1 MINPIL
7 FGSSVIGNADAA
19 RSCSDNRRNGW
30 GSRWA
35 GDTNSAEVWC
45 VQASNVSA
53 TSQMPLLR

>member
-7 FGSSVIGNADAA
+7 FGSSVIGSADAA
-19 RSCSDNRRNGW
+19 LSCSANRCDGW
-30 GSRWA
+30 GSRWS

-45 VQASNVSA
+45 VQANNVAA